1 MSPLLFGFLL
11 LHLSN
16 CGSSKQ
22 FGLEDAIKDGPEETM
37 YKSKKLNSIEEKEE
51 EYKVERMNI
60 SCKMELENLR
70 QQLEEMKVQFGN
82 GKNGNK
88 EVADLKSQVEENETK
103 LDEMIKNQSQ
113 DVAKSLKSEMK
124 MECKAE
130 VKKEV
135 DKVLPGAVEQ
145 GIMGPA
151 LRDGLRL

>member
-82 GKNGNK
+82 GNK